1 MTREAGSC
9 PSRNM
14 KKDITGGGCHRLTQ
28 LEPVVYI
35 YGSLPNELEFLN
47 Q

>member
-35 YGSLPNELEFLN
+35 YRYLTDQL